1 MASGEKYTIYKV
13 VRETNNP
20 NDFTSFVVFDKHRL
34 HYRIDE
40 MTTSTTPIFVFSTQY
55 CAELYKEHSRNT
67 AILEGYSINTP
78 IWPRFNIALDIVY
91 QQYTTDEIRAFWFDY
106 LALDKKDFSHKYAT
120 KLVGMAAFTQLVYD
134 FTPVRRIV

>member
-1 MASGEKYTIYKV
+1 MKTVYKIV
-13 VRETNNP
+13 NP
-20 NDFTSFVVFDKHRL
+20 TDDPHVFLSYWAYNPMR
-34 HYRIDE
+34 DE